1 METTTTTPAAPSTT
15 TAPAWEPT
23 PLVPMRLT
31 QGAIAQVREV
41 IKAQGFEGY
50 FFSIRVVPAG
60 CSGLGYDLNLVK
72 EAKPNDHVWEQDGVR
87 ITTDAL
93 SSKYLLGT
101 EVDYVTSRDGRGLQV
116 HQPER
121 EVLLRLRHVV
131 LDLIPAKRQPPLPLK
146 EGGGVT
152 QRGRSDESLR

>member
-1 METTTTTPAAPSTT
+1 MDTTTTPA
-15 TAPAWEPT
+15 PASLDVQAT
-23 PLVPMRLT
+23 PLNPVRLSNAAVT
-31 QGAIAQVREV
+31 QVKEV

-72 EAKPNDHVWEQDGVR
+72 EAKPNDHVWEQDGVK

-101 EVDYVTSRDGRGLQV
+101 VVDFVSSVTGAGFKFEN
-116 HQPER
+116 PN
-121 EVLLRLRHVV
+121 
-131 LDLIPAKRQPPLPLK
+131 AKSSC
-146 EGGGVT
+146 GCGT
-152 QRGRSDESLR
+152 SFST